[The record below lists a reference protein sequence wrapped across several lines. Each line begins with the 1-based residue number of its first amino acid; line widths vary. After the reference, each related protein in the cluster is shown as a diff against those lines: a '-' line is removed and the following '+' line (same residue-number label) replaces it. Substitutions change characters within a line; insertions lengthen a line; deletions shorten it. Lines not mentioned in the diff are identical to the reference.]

1 MRTLAFRGGEACVGS
16 LGSMLG
22 GGALGGLVEGELPTK
37 VASDS
42 ELVSS
47 LCWNLI
53 ESLLLGGFGGVRDP
67 TLWEGWGE

>member
-1 MRTLAFRGGEACVGS
+1 M
-16 LGSMLG
+16 
-22 GGALGGLVEGELPTK
+22 EGELPTK

-67 TLWEGWGE
+67 TLLEGWGE